1 MKIHYKWSFSI
12 AMLNYQTVRK
22 MTNGGIGNGP
32 TVYGAGFS
40 EAVSRHPPLMGG
52 HLRALWIIQFESHFF
67 AVTQPK
73 SVYLTCKNIGLQNLM
88 NVYNYHILIRI
99 DHPFA
104 EKTTVYWCFYPM
116 RLSIT
121 MSSYIISIHNL
132 ISSDI
137 VI

>member
-104 EKTTVYWCFYPM
+104 EKKLYIDASIPWDYQSLCPVISYLFTTWYH
-116 RLSIT
+116 RI
-121 MSSYIISIHNL
+121 
-132 ISSDI
+132 
-137 VI
+137 

>member
-1 MKIHYKWSFSI
+1 
-12 AMLNYQTVRK
+12 
-22 MTNGGIGNGP
+22 
-32 TVYGAGFS
+32 
-40 EAVSRHPPLMGG
+40 LMGG

-104 EKTTVYWCFYPM
+104 EKNCILM
-116 RLSIT
+116 LLSHETINH
-121 MSSYIISIHNL
+121 YIQLYHIYSQLDI
-132 ISSDI
+132 IGYSDI
-137 VI
+137 VDW